1 MMKQNWLTA
10 LFFTL
15 VFVLCSINPAPA
27 ATTLILADDSPPM
40 TMDPHAANT
49 DANSSVMTNLF
60 DGLLART
67 GKDGLLVPAL
77 AERFER
83 KDLNTWVFYL
93 RKGVKF
99 HNGNPFTAEDVKFSL
114 ERLADPSISKWLPTG
129 KGIASIDTPDDFTV
143 VVKTKSPTP
152 WFANNLHQIFIMDK
166 ESTEN
171 RDSGD
176 LGQNPIGTGA
186 YKLVEWVKGSHLKF
200 EANEDYWGGAPKIK
214 TVELRPIS
222 ESSTR
227 FASLV
232 SGSVDLVSS
241 VPVELFE
248 KLKKNPNVDV
258 ITRPSRRAIY
268 LAMGNKAGTPLADV
282 RVRKAMYMAINEDE
296 IIDKVMRGLAT
307 PTAQLPDP
315 ACVGYNPDLQRYPYN
330 PDQAKKLLV
339 EAGYPDGFEITLAG
353 PNDRYTQ
360 DSKIAEAAV
369 QYLNKVGIKAKLDVK
384 PKSIFFPEVSG
395 GKTHNFYLLGWLD
408 GAYDTARCL
417 MTNIQ
422 TYDSEKGSGGWNG
435 ARFSDS
441 EIDAI
446 IDKAATIVDLK
457 ERDILLQKANQL
469 VKEKIPVIPLHYQM
483 DIYAVQKNKNI
494 DFSPR
499 PDRWLV
505 YKEISID

>member
-1 MMKQNWLTA
+1 MIVVI
-10 LFFTL
+10 L
-15 VFVLCSINPAPA
+15 VIVLGSINPATA
-27 ATTLILADDSPPM
+27 AETLILADDSPPM
-40 TMDPHAANT
+40 TMDPHGANT
-49 DANSSVMTNLF
+49 DANCSVMTNIF

-67 GKDGLLVPAL
+67 GTDGLLVPAL

-83 KDLNTWVFYL
+83 QDLNTWIFYL

-99 HNGNPFTAEDVKFSL
+99 HNGNPFNAADVKFSL
-114 ERLADPSISKWLPTG
+114 ERLSDPDISKWLPTG
-129 KGIASIDTPDDFTV
+129 KGIESIETPDDYTV

-171 RDSGD
+171 RDAGD
-176 LGQNPIGTGA
+176 LGQKPIGTGA

-200 EANEDYWGGAPKIK
+200 TANQDYWGGSPKVK
-214 TVELRPIS
+214 SVELRPIS

-227 FASLV
+227 FAALV
-232 SGSVDLVSS
+232 SGSVDLVSG
-241 VPVELFE
+241 VPVELYNQ
-248 KLKKNPNVDV
+248 LKKNPNVTIV
-258 ITRPSRRAIY
+258 SRPSRRAIY

-296 IIDKVMRGLAT
+296 IIDKVMRGLAA
-307 PTAQLPDP
+307 PAAQLPDP
-315 ACVGYNPDLQRYPYN
+315 ACTGYNPDLKRYPYN
-330 PDQAKKLLV
+330 PEQAKKLLA
-339 EAGYPDGFEITLAG
+339 EAGYADGFEITLAG

-369 QYLNKVGIKAKLDVK
+369 QYLNKVGIKAKLDIK

-395 GKTHNFYLLGWLD
+395 GQTHNFYLLGWLD

-435 ARFSDS
+435 ARFSDP
-441 EIDAI
+441 EIDALV
-446 IDKAATIVDLK
+446 DKAATIVDLD
-457 ERDILLQKANQL
+457 ERDKILQKANQL
-469 VKEKIPVIPLHYQM
+469 VFEKVPAIPLHYQV
-483 DIYAVQKNKNI
+483 DIYAVHKNKKIN
-494 DFSPR
+494 FNPR

-505 YKEISID
+505 YKEITID